1 MTVNCNIVLCYSL
14 RESIRRSR
22 KLHVTV
28 NCDVILFYSL
38 QESIRR
44 SRKLQ
49 VTVNWSVVLQHHLT
63 ESIRRSSELQ
73 VTVNC
78 NVVLRQS
85 SSLFWSGG
93 RDRRRHA
100 KRNRVAIIIL
110 FCVNDGRKSHFA
122 GVLIFSSSRETMR
135 YKQPMPRIKFSS
147 ESRFRALLLYHC
159 RVSGR
164 HQLLPICVYLG
175 SVAHAHVLSYICYF
189 ACIAASC
196 SCLYSRCN
204 LSWYSIYCLSSLV
217 FQIALYFKTAIND
230 KYTTKLSFQIS
241 TVFPWTV
248 CYELRGFL

>member
-1 MTVNCNIVLCYSL
+1 MTVNCNILLCYSL
-14 RESIRRSR
+14 RESIRRSG
-22 KLHVTV
+22 
-28 NCDVILFYSL
+28 
-38 QESIRR
+38 
-44 SRKLQ
+44 
-49 VTVNWSVVLQHHLT
+49 
-63 ESIRRSSELQ
+63 ELQ

-196 SCLYSRCN
+196 SCLYSRWN
-204 LSWYSIYCLSSLV
+204 LSCYCIYWLSPLL
-217 FQIALYFKTAIND
+217 FQLALFLKTAIND
-230 KYTTKLSFQIS
+230 KYTTKLRFQIS
-241 TVFPWTV
+241 AVFAWTV
-248 CYELRGFL
+248 CYELRIFV